1 MATAVLTYR
10 NGVDLDA
17 LGHAVAQV
25 RDDPT
30 AGSTTVRSR
39 SDWQGGLRATA
50 RVGDHAPIASDTL
63 VPSGPLSPEAL
74 APDALTPDPLAPEHD
89 VEPDRGPA
97 PSPVELLLAALGNC
111 IAASYA
117 TNAAASGISIEALT
131 VEVEGDLDLRG
142 VLGLALSGAGVD
154 RIRVRVHVDSSA
166 PRELV
171 EELHCGVTRTSPV
184 HHSLTKPVPV
194 DIELV

>member
-30 AGSTTVRSR
+30 AGRTTVRSR
-39 SDWQGGLRATA
+39 SDWQGGFRATA
-50 RVGDHAPIASDTL
+50 RVGDHAPITSDTL
-63 VPSGPLSPEAL
+63 VPSRAL
-74 APDALTPDPLAPEHD
+74 APDALAPDTLAPERD
-89 VEPDRGPA
+89 VEPDGGLA

-117 TNAAASGISIEALT
+117 TNAAASGVSIEALT

-142 VLGLALSGAGVD
+142 VLGLAFSGAGVD

-184 HHSLTKPVPV
+184 HHSLTNPVPI